1 MRKQNKKAVNLANIS
16 KNGKPQAGD
25 MLISPFLPST
35 GGQGSEQRYFG
46 LTVRQR
52 GKIL

>member
-1 MRKQNKKAVNLANIS
+1 MFATNLANIS
-16 KNGKPQAGD
+16 QNGKPQAGD
-25 MLISPFLPST
+25 VLISPFLPST
-35 GGQGSEQRYFG
+35 GGQGSKQRNLG